1 MDEPRAISYALA
13 FVFIGSLGSNVTHI
27 HPSIHPSFY
36 PSIHPS
42 IYPPVYP
49 SYFCLAVYL
58 PPWWR
63 WSLSIFRANLAEMRR
78 HKRNLWGNVGPLSA
92 LVAWDNWGWRLS
104 CGPEQ
109 LRIQTKQL
117 GHLLVCSLRLLWT
130 TRFACTL
137 PCAHSFACSLTLLTP
152 SLMGE

>member
-1 MDEPRAISYALA
+1 MHTCVALHTYISINICITHVLHSFQTELFSCFVAFFKCSLLPTTWPITSYLLSMDEPRAISYALA

-27 HPSIHPSFY
+27 HPSIYPSFY

-78 HKRNLWGNVGPLSA
+78 HKRNL
-92 LVAWDNWGWRLS
+92 
-104 CGPEQ
+104 
-109 LRIQTKQL
+109 
-117 GHLLVCSLRLLWT
+117 
-130 TRFACTL
+130 
-137 PCAHSFACSLTLLTP
+137 
-152 SLMGE
+152 